1 MEDLLIRVWNNM
13 IARVEGPMNF
23 RLFLQ
28 PTMAT
33 IFAIR
38 SGLKDAR
45 EGRPVYFW
53 SIFGDPLQRKEI
65 LKDGWK
71 SVGKVFVLA
80 IVLDAVFQVIALHW
94 IYPLEA
100 LIVAFI
106 LAIVPYLAIRGITC
120 RIARQSVKPSPGVS
134 RL

>member
-1 MEDLLIRVWNNM
+1 MEDLLIRVWHNM
-13 IARVEGPMNF
+13 IARVEGPMNL
-23 RLFLQ
+23 RLILQ

-71 SVGKVFVLA
+71 SVGKVFMLA
-80 IVLDAVFQVIALHW
+80 IILDAVFQVIALRW

-106 LAIVPYLAIRGITC
+106 LAIFPYLVVRGLTC
-120 RIARQSVKPSPGVS
+120 RIARSPAKPTPGVS

>member
-53 SIFGDPLQRKEI
+53 SIFWRSSSAERNP
-65 LKDGWK
+65 
-71 SVGKVFVLA
+71 
-80 IVLDAVFQVIALHW
+80 
-94 IYPLEA
+94 
-100 LIVAFI
+100 
-106 LAIVPYLAIRGITC
+106 
-120 RIARQSVKPSPGVS
+120 
-134 RL
+134 